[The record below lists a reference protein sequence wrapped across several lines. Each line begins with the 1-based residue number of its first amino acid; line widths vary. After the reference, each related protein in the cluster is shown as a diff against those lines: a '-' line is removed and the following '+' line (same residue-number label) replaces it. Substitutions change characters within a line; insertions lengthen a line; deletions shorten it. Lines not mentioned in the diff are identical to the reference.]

1 MLISRFYKPN
11 KKYFIV
17 KHIAIS
23 IYYYVQI
30 LRHYTW
36 FELLLL
42 VFVQEQSIVC
52 QDFRLNK
59 QDRAINFIRFTI

>member
-23 IYYYVQI
+23 IYYYVEI

-42 VFVQEQSIVC
+42 AFVQEQSIVSL
-52 QDFRLNK
+52 R
-59 QDRAINFIRFTI
+59 NFSQLGSRFQIK